1 MNSYQKINNITGWL
15 VFAVAFWTYGTTVEP
30 TASFWDCGEFI
41 AVSYKLQVPH
51 PPGAPLFLLLGRVFS
66 FLSFGNVQQVAFWI
80 NMLSVL
86 SSVFASLFLFWTI
99 TMLAKK
105 VVCTS
110 KEPLD
115 NAKTIII
122 MGAGVVGALAGTYC
136 DSVWFSAVEGEVYG
150 MSLFFT
156 SITVWAILKW
166 ELIAD
171 EKHADRWIVLIAY
184 LVGLSTGVHL
194 LNLLTIPALA
204 LIYYYKK
211 YPVPSKKGTFI
222 TLLISVL
229 ILGFIQYG
237 VIQESASIGGGLD
250 LFFVNNLG
258 LPFGSGILFLIVLV
272 VGSMIYGF
280 RWAKQKGF
288 VALHTSLLCLM
299 FIMIGYSSYTLII
312 IKSTFNPP
320 INENSPDNVMSF
332 LSYLKREQYGDRPLL
347 HGQQFTAKLIDQQR
361 GEERFKKGKQK
372 YEVYDYKIINIF
384 DPKHET
390 LFPRMYSNQPDHK
403 EIYEE
408 ESGAKGGRKPTFI
421 QNMKFFFVYQL
432 NHMYWRYFL
441 WNFSGRESDIQDCGW
456 LSPLETNKG
465 VPEQIRNNRARNNF
479 YMIPLVLGIL
489 GLYFHSK
496 ADPRN
501 SFFVFLLFIMTGI
514 AIIVYLNQYPLQ
526 PRERDYAYAA
536 SFFTFSIWIGFGVI
550 ALYNYLSKFI
560 KSASLL
566 SAFCI
571 LLGLVAPAIMAKEGW
586 DDHDRSNRY
595 TAVDSAKN
603 LLNSCEKNA
612 VMFTNGDNDTFPLWY
627 AQEVEGF
634 RTDVRVCNLSLI
646 NTDWYI
652 SQMKRKTYESE
663 ALPVTLGEDDYQ
675 QGTNEYIPFVENKKV
690 TSLPLDIF
698 IKLIKAK
705 SRSISVPLQS
715 GEMINSYP
723 TKTFEL
729 SVDKEKVISNGTV
742 SPKFAS
748 LVPDKMSWKINKSSL
763 SKQDLFIL
771 DLLSTNNW
779 QRPIYFAITV
789 GPSNFLGL
797 EEFFELEGFA
807 YRVTPVKIPGA
818 KNGRVN
824 TEKMYNTLMN
834 KFFWRNMDNPKVYYD
849 ENHTR
854 FALNARNNY
863 TRLANE
869 LIREGQTDK
878 AKELI
883 KYCMKILPDTTFNF
897 DVFTTGIV
905 GTLFRLKEDTLAKN
919 VALKMVNR
927 ANENLEYFLK
937 FERNKM
943 TRYLREQIGLN
954 WHILRE
960 IYEELDKSG
969 YKSEAEKIEPM
980 VRKHY
985 EKLMQLQ

>member
-1 MNSYQKINNITGWL
+1 MNSYQKINNITGWV
-15 VFAVAFWTYGTTVEP
+15 VFAIALWTYGSTVEP

-66 FLSFGNVQQVAFWI
+66 LLAFGNVYEVAYWV

-86 SSVFASLFLFWTI
+86 TSAFSALFLFWTI
-99 TMLAKK
+99 TILAKK
-105 VVCTS
+105 IMNTE
-110 KEPLD
+110 KEPLT
-115 NAKTIII
+115 NVATLVI

-156 SITVWAILKW
+156 SIVAWAILKW

-184 LVGLSTGVHL
+184 LVGLSIGVHL

-211 YPVPSKKGTFI
+211 YPTPNKKGTLL
-222 TLLISVL
+222 TLIIATI

-237 VIQESASIGGGLD
+237 VILESASIGGGLD

-258 LPFGSGILFLIVLV
+258 LPFGSGVLFLIILI
-272 VGSMIYGF
+272 VGGIMYAF
-280 RWAKQKGF
+280 RWARQKGY
-288 VALHTSLLCLM
+288 VALHTSLLCLT
-299 FIMIGYSSYTLII
+299 FILTGYSSYTLIV
-312 IKSTFNPP
+312 IKSAFNPP
-320 INENSPDNVMSF
+320 INENSPDDVMSF

-361 GEERFKKGKQK
+361 GEERYKKGKEK
-372 YEVYDYKIINIF
+372 YEVYDYKIINVF

-390 LFPRMYSNQPDHK
+390 LFPRMYSSQPEHK

-408 ESGAKGGRKPTFI
+408 VSGAHGGRKPTFI
-421 QNMKFFFVYQL
+421 QNMKFFFAYQL

-441 WNFSGRESDIQDCGW
+441 WNFSGRESDVQDCGW
-456 LSPLETNKG
+456 LAPWDSNEK
-465 VPEQIRNNRARNNF
+465 VPKQLRSNRARNNF
-479 YMIPLVLGIL
+479 YMIPLILGII

-501 SFFVFLLFIMTGI
+501 SFFVFLLFLMTGI
-514 AIIVYLNQYPLQ
+514 AIIIYLNQYPLQ

-536 SFFTFSIWIGFGVI
+536 SFFAFSIWIGLSVI
-550 ALYNYLSKFI
+550 ALFKNLKKILKSDYLV
-560 KSASLL
+560 ASV
-566 SAFCI
+566 SI
-571 LLGLVAPAIMAKEGW
+571 LLGLTAPVIMAKEGW
-586 DDHDRSNRY
+586 DDHNRSNRY

-603 LLNSCEKNA
+603 LLNSCAKNA

-652 SQMKRKTYESE
+652 SQMKRKTYESDP
-663 ALPVTLGEDDYQ
+663 LPVTLGEEDYQ

-690 TSLPLDIF
+690 VSLPLDIF
-698 IKLIKAK
+698 VKLLKSK
-705 SRSISVPLQS
+705 SRSIQVPLQS
-715 GEMINSYP
+715 GEMINSFP
-723 TKTFEL
+723 TKNFEL
-729 SVDKEKVISNGTV
+729 SVDREKVLANGTV
-742 SPKFAS
+742 SPKYAS
-748 LVPDKMSWKINKSSL
+748 LVPDKMTWKISRSSL

-771 DLLSTNNW
+771 DLLATNNW
-779 QRPIYFAITV
+779 ERPLYFAITV

-807 YRVTPVKIPGA
+807 YRISPVKIPGA

-824 TEKMYNTLMN
+824 TEKMYNSLMHN
-834 KFFWRNMDNPKVYYD
+834 FFWRNMDNPKVYYD

-854 FALNARNNY
+854 FALNARNNFN
-863 TRLANE
+863 RLANE
-869 LIREGQTDK
+869 LLREGQKEK
-878 AKELI
+878 AKEVLN
-883 KYCMKILPDTTFNF
+883 YCLKILPDTTFNY

-905 GTLFRLKEDTLAKN
+905 NTLFQLKEDSLGKKISGKMLA
-919 VALKMVNR
+919 R
-927 ANENLEYFLK
+927 ADENLEYFLNTD
-937 FERNKM
+937 RNKM
-943 TRYLREQIGLN
+943 NSYIREQIGLN

-960 IYEELDKSG
+960 MYEALEKAG
-969 YKSEAEKIEPM
+969 YKTDADKIEPL

-985 EKLMQLQ
+985 EKLLQLQ